1 MSVLTSQAAE
11 YIEAIG
17 NMAVGSALIFEDVT
31 WDEYEEL
38 LYEFS
43 DNSHYRISYDKGRL
57 EIISPSERHEYRKSI
72 LGSLVEILTEE
83 LNMSLIRMGSTTWKR
98 RKNAQ
103 GAEPDESFYITSCD
117 RIRNKSE
124 IDLNTDPP
132 PDLVIEV
139 DVSHYSQNKFDIY
152 AGLGVPEFWRYRKG
166 AIRFYRLVDGQY
178 VEVATSGLFPFLN
191 PSDLNSFIDQD
202 YIEEF
207 NQTKRAFREWI
218 RKHKP
223 AP

>member
-1 MSVLTSQAAE
+1 MT
-11 YIEAIG
+11 
-17 NMAVGSALIFEDVT
+17 VGSALIFEDVT

-38 LYEFS
+38 LYELS
-43 DNSHYRISYDKGRL
+43 DNSHFRISYDKGRL
-57 EIISPSERHEYRKSI
+57 EIMSPSERHEYRKSI

-83 LNMSLIRMGSTTWKR
+83 LNMNLVRLGSTTWKR

-103 GAEPDESFYITSCD
+103 GAEPDESFYITSCE
-117 RIRNKSE
+117 RIRNKQE

-139 DVSHYSQNKFDIY
+139 DISHSSRNKFAIY
-152 AGLGVPEFWRYRKG
+152 AGLGVPELWRYRKG
-166 AIRFYRLVDGQY
+166 AIHFYRLVEGKY
-178 VEVATSGLFPFLN
+178 VEVATSGLFPPLK
-191 PSDLNSFIDQD
+191 PSDLDAFMNQD
-202 YIEEF
+202 YIQEF

-218 RKHKP
+218 RKNKP

>member
-1 MSVLTSQAAE
+1 MLTSQAAE

-17 NMAVGSALIFEDVT
+17 KMSAGSALIFEDVT
-31 WDEYEEL
+31 WDDYEEL
-38 LYEFS
+38 LREFS

-57 EIISPSERHEYRKSI
+57 EIMSPSERHEYRKSI

-83 LNMSLIRMGSTTWKR
+83 LDMGLVRLGSTTWKKK
-98 RKNAQ
+98 KNSQ
-103 GAEPDESFYITSCD
+103 GAEPDESFYITNCEL
-117 RIRNKSE
+117 IRNKRE
-124 IDLNTDPP
+124 IDLNIHPP
-132 PDLVIEV
+132 PDLVIEI

-166 AIRFYRLVDGQY
+166 AIRFYGLVEGEY
-178 VEVATSGLFPFLN
+178 VEIATSGLFSFLK
-191 PSDLNSFIDQD
+191 PSDLNSYMNQD

-207 NQTKRAFREWI
+207 NQTKRAFREWV
-218 RKHKP
+218 RKHKS